1 MSFVLN
7 LLEEVFRDVYATR
20 YASLAAST
28 IIIYDHLITLDNE
41 FDLIWKSPWS
51 IGKGLFIIVR
61 IWTYPKF
68 ALSTKVTAFEESL
81 LYFGF
86 CVCQQLRDER
96 VSTVALFGTSI
107 NASLLLRVRAE
118 ARVRSG
124 HLTKS
129 AIVDIAMI
137 VVRRRFYHWQGWT
150 GLIACM
156 IAETILQMRLY
167 ALYFLNKRILCLM
180 VGSFIITSA
189 SAATIM
195 SIAISQFQVEAH
207 LLPDLPCIITKAPS
221 WFFSFWIPILA
232 FETLLCL
239 LALIRGFR
247 THGNSGYPVRSD
259 LGKRLVSL
267 LIRDSVRYYVVMF
280 TTYLTCLLVWVIN
293 IKLLEVPI
301 GFSIAFSCVLG
312 NRVILN
318 VRKVNQEMKEDS
330 EPSMRNGKHNND
342 VDYEDQESDTITD
355 YEMAQLRSLRAEPI
369 EGTHIVL

>member
-51 IGKGLFIIVR
+51 IGKGLFIINRYYTLASV
-61 IWTYPKF
+61 F
-68 ALSTKVTAFEESL
+68 ANN
-81 LYFGF
+81 Y
-86 CVCQQLRDER
+86 
-96 VSTVALFGTSI
+96 ALFGTSI
-107 NASLLLRVRAE
+107 NASV
-118 ARVRSG
+118 SG
-124 HLTKS
+124 
-129 AIVDIAMI
+129 
-137 VVRRRFYHWQGWT
+137 RRRFYHWQGWT

-195 SIAISQFQVEAH
+195 SIAI
-207 LLPDLPCIITKAPS
+207 TPS

-342 VDYEDQESDTITD
+342 VDYEEQESDIITD

>member
-51 IGKGLFIIVR
+51 IGKGLFIINRYYTLASV
-61 IWTYPKF
+61 F
-68 ALSTKVTAFEESL
+68 ANN
-81 LYFGF
+81 Y
-86 CVCQQLRDER
+86 
-96 VSTVALFGTSI
+96 ALFGTSI
-107 NASLLLRVRAE
+107 NASV
-118 ARVRSG
+118 S
-124 HLTKS
+124 
-129 AIVDIAMI
+129 
-137 VVRRRFYHWQGWT
+137 RRFYHWQGWT

-259 LGKRLVSL
+259 SGKRLVSL

-312 NRVILN
+312 NRVIFN

-342 VDYEDQESDTITD
+342 TDYEDQEFDTITD